1 LLSFFLVTIL
11 NPNSMK
17 KLLVVMERDAD
28 NEWQAWSDVEET
40 ETLLTAIAPTTEG
53 VLAQL
58 RELIV
63 MFQKKE
69 WLDVPEWAMLD
80 AEKDIE
86 FEFAYSLVSFFDEF
100 NFLKISEVAKAAKLN
115 PALVR
120 AYANGDKNPSLAQAQ
135 KIQEAAH
142 RLAQSL
148 LSARIVPTTVRQA
161 A

>member
-1 LLSFFLVTIL
+1 
-11 NPNSMK
+11 MK

-28 NEWQAWSDVEET
+28 NDWQAWSEDPDT
-40 ETLLTAIAPTTEG
+40 GTLLPVVASTTEG
-53 VLAQL
+53 VIEQMC
-58 RELIV
+58 ELIE
-63 MFQKKE
+63 MLQEKE
-69 WLDVPEWAMLD
+69 WKNEPSWVGVDPK
-80 AEKDIE
+80 KDIE

-100 NFLKISEVAKAAKLN
+100 NFIKIGEVAKAAKLN
-115 PALVR
+115 AALVR

-148 LSARIVPTTVRQA
+148 LAARIVPTTVRQA